1 MRTPK
6 EIFEIQKT
14 FIERSKN
21 VLAAVEEEKL
31 IAMNSSKLLSST
43 LLAWLMAMKN
53 GFEFSLE
60 EMDLAKNT
68 VEKNIEIILKQ
79 PSASVTEYLFACML
93 AKSEPLASALEHAKA
108 QIKDINFLINASVV
122 PYAWFGLLDISEM
135 AARLES
141 IDDKKRDL
149 SIKSSLSYLSLLSQD
164 SEPTQ
169 EDISQLQRLYKKR
182 KSNGFY
188 SQSRLYGGGI
198 DNDIVCD
205 IEYSAIAICKGYDTN
220 VL

>member
-68 VEKNIEIILKQ
+68 VEKNIEIILKTRRQ
-79 PSASVTEYLFACML
+79 FAR
-93 AKSEPLASALEHAKA
+93 KIP
-108 QIKDINFLINASVV
+108 
-122 PYAWFGLLDISEM
+122 
-135 AARLES
+135 
-141 IDDKKRDL
+141 
-149 SIKSSLSYLSLLSQD
+149 
-164 SEPTQ
+164 
-169 EDISQLQRLYKKR
+169 QR
-182 KSNGFY
+182 
-188 SQSRLYGGGI
+188 
-198 DNDIVCD
+198 
-205 IEYSAIAICKGYDTN
+205 AP
-220 VL
+220 